1 VFERRDTEGEEPD
14 GEDMVLD
21 LNGLRLGLRI
31 GNGLVEVV
39 VGEVIAVMIGFVIA
53 EGVVVLAVKKG
64 PWLIIELDVDEFK
77 DNLRCRG
84 ELVGEGEVAIGCW

>member
-1 VFERRDTEGEEPD
+1 MFKRKDTGEEELD

-21 LNGLRLGLRI
+21 LNGFRLGLRI

-39 VGEVIAVMIGFVIA
+39 VGEVIAVMIGFVIT

-64 PWLIIELDVDEFK
+64 P
-77 DNLRCRG
+77 
-84 ELVGEGEVAIGCW
+84 